1 MSPRSSQGQAV
12 TDVLTMRS
20 ALTVQPESGDER
32 PYRVLVVD
40 DQPDIGRLI
49 RVRLKARGFDV
60 DSASS
65 GDEALDRVDAE
76 LPDIMFLDVAMP
88 GTGGLEVL
96 RSIRQRELD
105 VAVIMMTAFGT
116 EQVAIEAL
124 RSGADDY
131 LRKPFE
137 TAELQAIL
145 DRTVTRLRLERQNAA
160 LRRQLDAE
168 LARAARVQA
177 DLLPHEPPRVPG
189 LDIAAQ
195 CVPAREVGGDFYDW
209 QELQPGQIAITLG
222 DVMGKGMPAAL
233 LMATVR
239 AALRA
244 MAGHMPPAEVVGRAE
259 RALGQDL
266 SRSDSFVTLFQAHVD
281 ASNRTIRFVD
291 AGHGLA
297 FIRRADGTADE
308 LGPRGLPFG
317 AIGGIEYEEGRASL
331 SDGDAL
337 VVYTDGLVDA
347 CPDESMD
354 VGSIARKL
362 DGATSAQA
370 MVDQL
375 MALAAAQPCQPDD
388 LTVLVVRCT
397 DPDPGETP
405 AENPSGR

>member
-1 MSPRSSQGQAV
+1 
-12 TDVLTMRS
+12 
-20 ALTVQPESGDER
+20 
-32 PYRVLVVD
+32 VLVVD
-40 DQPDIGRLI
+40 DQPDIGRLVG
-49 RVRLKARGFDV
+49 VRLKARGFQV
-60 DSASS
+60 ENAS
-65 GDEALDRVDAE
+65 GGGEALERIDDVP
-76 LPDIMFLDVAMP
+76 PDIVFLDVAMP

-96 RSIRQRELD
+96 RSIRQQGLD
-105 VAVIMMTAFGT
+105 IAVIMMTAFGT

-137 TAELQAIL
+137 AAELQAIL

-177 DLLPHEPPRVPG
+177 DLLPQEPPCAPRF
-189 LDIAAQ
+189 DIAAR

-239 AALRA
+239 AALRTI
-244 MAGHMPPAEVVGRAE
+244 AGHLPPAEVVSQAE
-259 RALGQDL
+259 HALGQDL
-266 SRSDSFVTLFQAHVD
+266 SRSDSFVTLFQAHLD
-281 ASNRTIRFVD
+281 APSGDLRFVD

-297 FIRRADGTADE
+297 FIRRAGGSVDE

-317 AIGGIEYEEGRASL
+317 VIGGIEYEEGRASL

-337 VVYTDGLVDA
+337 VVFTDGLVDA
-347 CPDESMD
+347 CPDEPMD
-354 VGSIARKL
+354 AASIAGRL
-362 DGATSAQA
+362 DGSASA
-370 MVDQL
+370 REMVDRL
-375 MALAAAQPCQPDD
+375 IDLAAAQPQQPDD
-388 LTVLVVRCT
+388 LTVLVVRCA
-397 DPDPGETP
+397 DGVL
-405 AENPSGR
+405 AGPSSEHGDRM